1 MRTAINQARQQSAYS
16 GFFSRLKTRH
26 CLYLCLVGAIFIYRS
41 CLTAATTIIGAATC
55 LMYAINRQNLARAGA
70 DNTSLRQT
78 EKLIQSRQKALDDLN
93 TELAVTAT
101 KLTQARGEYA
111 EVKERLSEVQHE
123 LLTSEARLRNHAG
136 TDKDNLENRLLQ
148 AQKMESIGRLA
159 GGLAHDFNNLLSIML
174 GHAEIGLADPSIQD
188 LPVRNTLTQ
197 ILKAGERVHNLTR
210 QLLAFGRKQALKR
223 EKLNLNHIILDFQP
237 MLSRLMG
244 EAIEIRTHLA
254 QDIWY
259 VFMDITQTEQILL
272 NIAVNARDAMSEGGH
287 LIIKTANINSQEPLP
302 AGVDLPFGEYI
313 ELTISDSGCGID
325 EDTIAHIFEPFF
337 TTKEHGKGTGLG
349 LSTVYEI
356 VKQQGGGI
364 YAESSPGQGAT
375 FKIYLPRHIGDVQHE
390 TPSANGYACRFAG
403 HESNL
408 VADADSAS

>member
-1 MRTAINQARQQSAYS
+1 MINQTRQQSTS
-16 GFFSRLKTRH
+16 TCLVSKLKARH
-26 CLYLCLVGAIFIYRS
+26 CLYLCLTGAIFIYRS
-41 CLTAATTIIGAATC
+41 CLTAGAAIIVASTY
-55 LMYAINRQNLARAGA
+55 LMYAINRQNLARAKA
-70 DNTSLRQT
+70 DTEHLKQT
-78 EKLIQSRQKALDDLN
+78 EELLQRQQKALDDIN
-93 TELAVTAT
+93 KELAAT
-101 KLTQARGEYA
+101 IKRMANTNREYEEIDARLGKARE
-111 EVKERLSEVQHE
+111 E
-123 LLTSEARLRNHAG
+123 LLMAEARLHQPAE
-136 TDKDNLENRLLQ
+136 TDKERLENRLLQ
-148 AQKMESIGRLA
+148 VQKMESVGRLA

-244 EAIEIRTHLA
+244 EAIEISTHLE
-254 QDIWY
+254 QDVWL

-272 NIAVNARDAMSEGGH
+272 NIAVNARDAMPQGGC
-287 LIIKTANINSQEPLP
+287 LIIRTANILNQEHVTDG
-302 AGVDLPFGEYI
+302 ADLPPGEYV
-313 ELTISDSGCGID
+313 ELTVSDTGCGID

-364 YAESSPGQGAT
+364 YAESSPDQGAT
-375 FKIYLPRHIGDVQHE
+375 FKIFLPRHTGDVQHE
-390 TPSANGYACRFAG
+390 SPEINGYACRFASP
-403 HESNL
+403 EATL
-408 VADADSAS
+408 RADAELAS